1 MTCSRAGARHDMRDT
16 VPPREM
22 RYRGEA
28 RRGAGTA
35 PDALRKAGR
44 ARIDAGLKKHG
55 ARRHAA
61 RTNRIIQALT
71 KQTAMVAG
79 TAAADTVPPHPARRL
94 IAPRS
99 QAGRRRVTRDG
110 GFWVASSRAPSGT
123 TSPPGSRPWCGPT
136 LFTGRTSQP
145 GPARPGP
152 PPRHPARHD
161 PRCGPY
167 DPQPAV
173 QRRLTHRTGA
183 PPPQS
188 PPRPQPLGDAPRPAS
203 AVQTQDGS
211 SMCQCQKS

>member
-1 MTCSRAGARHDMRDT
+1 
-16 VPPREM
+16 M

-44 ARIDAGLKKHG
+44 ARIDAGLKKHA

-79 TAAADTVPPHPARRL
+79 TAAADTIPPHPARRL

-110 GFWVASSRAPSGT
+110 GFWVAR
-123 TSPPGSRPWCGPT
+123 PT
-136 LFTGRTSQP
+136 LPAGRRR
-145 GPARPGP
+145 RPG
-152 PPRHPARHD
+152 
-161 PRCGPY
+161 
-167 DPQPAV
+167 
-173 QRRLTHRTGA
+173 
-183 PPPQS
+183 
-188 PPRPQPLGDAPRPAS
+188 
-203 AVQTQDGS
+203 
-211 SMCQCQKS
+211 

>member
-1 MTCSRAGARHDMRDT
+1 MRDT

-79 TAAADTVPPHPARRL
+79 TAAADTVPPHPPHPARRL

-136 LFTGRTSQP
+136 LFTGRTHNQALLALAHRRVTLHAMIRDAALTTRSQQHN
-145 GPARPGP
+145 A
-152 PPRHPARHD
+152 A
-161 PRCGPY
+161 
-167 DPQPAV
+167 
-173 QRRLTHRTGA
+173 
-183 PPPQS
+183 
-188 PPRPQPLGDAPRPAS
+188 
-203 AVQTQDGS
+203 
-211 SMCQCQKS
+211 

>member
-1 MTCSRAGARHDMRDT
+1 
-16 VPPREM
+16 M

-79 TAAADTVPPHPARRL
+79 TAAADTVPPHPPHPARRL

-99 QAGRRRVTRDG
+99 QRDDVAARVETLVRAHPLHRENVTTRPCSP
-110 GFWVASSRAPSGT
+110 WPTAASPCT
-123 TSPPGSRPWCGPT
+123 P
-136 LFTGRTSQP
+136 
-145 GPARPGP
+145 
-152 PPRHPARHD
+152 
-161 PRCGPY
+161 
-167 DPQPAV
+167 
-173 QRRLTHRTGA
+173 
-183 PPPQS
+183 
-188 PPRPQPLGDAPRPAS
+188 
-203 AVQTQDGS
+203 
-211 SMCQCQKS
+211 

>member
-1 MTCSRAGARHDMRDT
+1 
-16 VPPREM
+16 M

-79 TAAADTVPPHPARRL
+79 TAAADTVPPHPPHPARRL

-99 QAGRRRVTRDG
+99 QAGRRRITRDG
-110 GFWVASSRAPSGT
+110 GFWVASSRAPSGP
-123 TSPPGSRPWCGPT
+123 TSPPGLRPWCGPT
-136 LFTGRTSQP
+136 SSQGERHNQALLAHRRALHAMIRDAAFT
-145 GPARPGP
+145 ARS
-152 PPRHPARHD
+152 
-161 PRCGPY
+161 
-167 DPQPAV
+167 PQHNA
-173 QRRLTHRTGA
+173 A
-183 PPPQS
+183 
-188 PPRPQPLGDAPRPAS
+188 
-203 AVQTQDGS
+203 
-211 SMCQCQKS
+211 